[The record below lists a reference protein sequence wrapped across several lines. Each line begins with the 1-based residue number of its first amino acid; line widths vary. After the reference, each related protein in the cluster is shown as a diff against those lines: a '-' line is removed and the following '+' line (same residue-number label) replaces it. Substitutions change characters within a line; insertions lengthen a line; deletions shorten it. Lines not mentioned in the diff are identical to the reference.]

1 MNYLRP
7 ELLDRLAR
15 EYALGTLAGG
25 ARRRFEA
32 IARGSAE
39 ARRAVLAWQERL
51 AVLELA
57 HVPLQPPLGNWA
69 GIERRLFGAP
79 ARGRSWW
86 QTVAGWFPA
95 RALGGAAAGVLVA
108 VVALRS
114 APQWAG
120 LEERT
125 DALPQSYVGL
135 LHDEQDKPALLASS
149 RRHGR
154 QLTLKVL
161 APLNVPQGMV
171 ARLWAIPKSGAPF
184 LLGTLPAQGSA
195 SIEMP
200 DTSERLLFNVP
211 RLGVTVEP
219 AGAAASAPG
228 PFVLTG
234 SCVKLW

>member
-32 IARGSAE
+32 IARDSSA
-39 ARRAVLAWQERL
+39 ARQAVLAWQERL
-51 AVLELA
+51 AVLELS
-57 HVPLQPPLGNWA
+57 HVPLQPPVGNWA

-79 ARGRSWW
+79 EPKPSWW
-86 QTVAGWFPA
+86 RSIARLLPA
-95 RALGGAAAGVLVA
+95 RALGGVAAGVLVA
-108 VVALRS
+108 VLTLRS
-114 APQWAG
+114 APEWAG
-120 LEERT
+120 LEERSE
-125 DALPQSYVGL
+125 ALPQSYVGL
-135 LHDEQDKPALLASS
+135 LHDGQDKPALLASS

-154 QLTLKVL
+154 QLTLKLL
-161 APLNVPQGMV
+161 APLNVPQGSV

-184 LLGTLPAQGSA
+184 LLGSLPAQGSA
-195 SIEMP
+195 TIEMP

-219 AGAAASAPG
+219 ADSVASAPG

>member
-32 IARGSAE
+32 IMRGSAQ
-39 ARRAVLAWQERL
+39 ARQTMLAWQERL
-51 AVLELA
+51 AVLELS
-57 HVPLQPPLGNWA
+57 HVPLQPPVGNWA
-69 GIERRLFGAP
+69 GIEGRLFSSP
-79 ARGRSWW
+79 EPRLSWW
-86 QTVAGWFPA
+86 QVVGRWFPG
-95 RALGGAAAGVLVA
+95 RALGGVAAGVLVA
-108 VVALRS
+108 VLTLRS
-114 APQWAG
+114 TPEWAG
-120 LEERT
+120 LEERSE
-125 DALPQSYVGL
+125 ALPQSYVGL

-161 APLNVPQGMV
+161 APLSVPQGRV

-184 LLGTLPAQGSA
+184 LLGSLPAKGSA
-195 SIEMP
+195 TIEMP
-200 DTSERLLFNVP
+200 DTSERLLFDVP

-219 AGAAASAPG
+219 TDVVATAPG

>member
-15 EYALGTLAGG
+15 EYVLGTLAGG

-32 IARGSAE
+32 IARNSGA
-39 ARRAVLAWQERL
+39 ARQAVLDWQQRL
-51 AVLELA
+51 AVLELS
-57 HVPLQPPLGNWA
+57 HVPLQPPVGNWA

-79 ARGRSWW
+79 EPKASWW
-86 QTVAGWFPA
+86 QAVGRWFPG
-95 RALGGAAAGVLVA
+95 RALGGVAAGVLVA
-108 VVALRS
+108 VLTLQS
-114 APQWAG
+114 KPEWAG
-120 LEERT
+120 LEERSE
-125 DALPQSYVGL
+125 ALPQSYVGL

-149 RRHGR
+149 RRHGK

-161 APLNVPQGMV
+161 APLSVPQGQV

-184 LLGTLPAQGSA
+184 LLGTLPAKGSA
-195 SIEMP
+195 TIEMP

-211 RLGVTVEP
+211 RLGVTLEP
-219 AGAAASAPG
+219 ADVVASTPG

>member
-7 ELLDRLAR
+7 ELLDKLAR
-15 EYALGTLAGG
+15 EYVLGTLAGG

-32 IARGSAE
+32 VMRESGE
-39 ARRAVLAWQERL
+39 ARAAVLAWQERL
-51 AVLELA
+51 AVLELS
-57 HVPLQPPLGNWA
+57 HVPLQPQVGNWA
-69 GIERRLFGAP
+69 GIERRLFGA
-79 ARGRSWW
+79 ARPGRSWW

-95 RALGGAAAGVLVA
+95 RALGGVAAGVLVA

-120 LEERT
+120 LEEHT
-125 DALPQSYVGL
+125 EALPQSYVGL
-135 LHDEQDKPALLASS
+135 LHDEQDKPFLLASS
-149 RRHGR
+149 RRHGK

-161 APLNVPQGMV
+161 APLNVPAGSV
-171 ARLWAIPKSGAPF
+171 ARLWAIPKTGAPF
-184 LLGTLPAQGSA
+184 LLGTLPAKGSA
-195 SIEMP
+195 AIDMP
-200 DTSERLLFNVP
+200 DTSERLLSNVP

-219 AGAAASAPG
+219 EGTAAGTPG